1 MNDTK
6 PLQLEVL
13 RAGAMDIRDVD
24 DGGEKPFLYASGNHG
39 PGYISIKGLVG
50 RKELFRALAKAT
62 ALKAAQTSLQVNF
75 VAGNVTGGVVP
86 GWLISEYLGE
96 HVGRTVPFVYIRE
109 SRKAGGQKELITG
122 ITGNP
127 EIQQGDNCLVVEE
140 LVNFSQTTC
149 NSVALLRGLGY
160 LATHTACILFYNNP
174 RAVEVLQQHCIEMV
188 YLFTLSELLDTAEKE
203 GTHSAK
209 LIGKFRE
216 FLADPLGWQA
226 ARGLTRVEKGGTL

>member
-1 MNDTK
+1 MQDTK
-6 PLQLEVL
+6 SLRLQLL
-13 RAGAMDIRDVD
+13 QAGAMEIRDVD
-24 DGGEKPFLYASGNHG
+24 SGAEPFLYASGNWG
-39 PGYISIKGLVG
+39 PGYITVKGLVG
-50 RKELFRALAKAT
+50 RKELFKALTKAT
-62 ALKAAQTSLQVNF
+62 ALKAAETSLQVNF

-96 HVGRTVPFVYIRE
+96 KVGRTVPFVYIRE

-122 ITGNP
+122 IAGNP
-127 EIQQGDNCLVVEE
+127 EIRQGDSCLVVEE

-149 NSVALLRGLGY
+149 NSVALLRSLGY
-160 LATHTACILFYNNP
+160 LATHAACILFYNNP
-174 RAVEVLQQHCIEMV
+174 RSIEVLREHCIEMV
-188 YLFTLSELLDTAEKE
+188 YLFTLPELLETAEQE

-209 LIGKFRE
+209 LIGKYRE